1 MENITLGEI
10 SVFLAFIVALIG
22 SLEFILSRLKKWF
35 KMALNKEIEPIKEQ
49 IDNLKKENQG
59 NELNNCTNYL
69 VIAIEKAKNH
79 GIMSDTEKKR
89 FYEVLDIYVNKYKK
103 NSYIHSEV
111 EELKKKGI
119 L

>member
-1 MENITLGEI
+1 MENITIGQIGAILT
-10 SVFLAFIVALIG
+10 FIVAIIG
-22 SLEFILSRLKKWF
+22 SIEFILIRLKKWF
-35 KMALNKEIEPIKEQ
+35 KGALNSELEPIIEQ
-49 IDNLKKENQG
+49 LNNLKKENQG

-89 FYEVLDIYVNKYKK
+89 FYEVLDIYVNKYHK

-111 EELKKKGI
+111 EELKKQGI
-119 L
+119 I

>member
-1 MENITLGEI
+1 MENITLGQI
-10 SVFLAFIVALIG
+10 GAFLAFIVGLIG
-22 SLEFILSRLKKWF
+22 SLEFILARFKKWF
-35 KMALNKEIEPIKEQ
+35 KGALNSELEPLKEQ

-79 GIMSDTEKKR
+79 GTMSDTEKKR
-89 FYEVLDIYVNKYKK
+89 FYEVLDIYVNKYHK

-111 EELKKKGI
+111 EELKAKSI